1 MANQL
6 HRSPRPVARPTTGAD
21 RAPADSMLA
30 VSNADQQAALHA
42 QGATDSD
49 SLLDAIDR
57 TPTFAGFED
66 DRFQMH
72 DARIE
77 ALVDELN
84 ADPAAFLGANP
95 DQVASMGPLDPALVK
110 SWMIQETGGDADA
123 WSVDPAQVNNPG
135 DWGDFKTSLGLEK
148 PSRRNTGDADTNLR
162 AAIALLGRKGF
173 SRSGKAPS
181 ELQGGQEWSDWHQ
194 ALTDYNGNN
203 KRVNGQRH
211 KDAYAER
218 IEARAANPAVQHR
231 IPLNR
236 AP

>member
-1 MANQL
+1 MAHHL
-6 HRSPRPVARPTTGAD
+6 HRVPRPQANPRRVAESTSAEQGT
-21 RAPADSMLA
+21 
-30 VSNADQQAALHA
+30 SNADQLAALHA
-42 QGATDSD
+42 QGVSGDT

-72 DARIE
+72 DGRIE
-77 ALVDELN
+77 SLVDELN

-95 DQVASMGPLDPALVK
+95 EQVEAMGALDPALVK
-110 SWMIQETGGDADA
+110 SWLLQETGGSPDA

-148 PSRRNTGDADTNLR
+148 PSQRNTGDADTNLR

-173 SRSGKAPS
+173 SRSGRPPS
-181 ELQGGQEWSDWHQ
+181 ELQGGQEWSNWHD

-203 KRVNGQRH
+203 TRVNGTRH

-218 IEARAANPAVQHR
+218 IEARAANPDVRHR